1 LKTFPAADLG
11 SGVHIA
17 LGSGGTKPMQ
27 ATEAYVEG
35 EQNLEVHIRLKG
47 TREMQDVLSRCRR
60 SFYRAAY

>member
-1 LKTFPAADLG
+1 
-11 SGVHIA
+11 
-17 LGSGGTKPMQ
+17 MQ